1 MLPKHGDLFCG
12 LAAVR
17 KNTVSNLLTFKGVAS
32 ELEVSTSHLNYV
44 LNRDGITAAKRSG
57 RGRGGGRMFTRGQL
71 KDIKSS
77 LLRTRLYIPRV
88 W

>member
-1 MLPKHGDLFCG
+1 
-12 LAAVR
+12 
-17 KNTVSNLLTFKGVAS
+17 VSNLLTFKGVAS
-32 ELEVSTSHLNYV
+32 ELKVSTSQLNYV

-71 KDIKSS
+71 KDIESG
-77 LLRTRLYIPRV
+77 LLRTRVYITRV